1 MKICVSCKEYFK
13 ESKDVQR
20 AIISGIHTLYARIKS
35 YEDQNIPFD
44 LIFNDDSVKY
54 DKHGQLYTYKF
65 SRGRLQI
72 RLLYAY
78 LIIDGEPIVL
88 VADFF
93 IKKKN
98 NKAYINSFSGMA
110 DADPAELYKRSSVIE
125 AA

>member
-54 DKHGQLYTYKF
+54 DKHG
-65 SRGRLQI
+65 
-72 RLLYAY
+72 
-78 LIIDGEPIVL
+78 
-88 VADFF
+88 
-93 IKKKN
+93 
-98 NKAYINSFSGMA
+98 
-110 DADPAELYKRSSVIE
+110 
-125 AA
+125 